1 MAPLAFTVSACI
13 FFGSKA
19 VSPIIFA
26 DAFQGRIK
34 YKNKPVLSTEAKDA
48 EFHTSMVSA
57 IFPSFIIPVFAL
69 PAVMLSDDSLETHMT
84 AAAPRASYIALG
96 VSLGYMAFDL
106 SVLLLK
112 SKSCIATM
120 KPTMYKM
127 MLGHHIGSLV
137 AWPYAICAGRCA
149 LFVNWFMLSEGT
161 NIFLNARYILMKI
174 GHSTGT
180 LYLSNGLIWTL
191 SFVVLRMAPIPYPR
205 GIGHNPN
212 TSTLLSQ
219 MTEL

>member
-1 MAPLAFTVSACI
+1 MVTI

-84 AAAPRASYIALG
+84 AAAPRASGSARG
-96 VSLGYMAFDL
+96 VLCPMFEAARPFD
-106 SVLLLK
+106 
-112 SKSCIATM
+112 
-120 KPTMYKM
+120 
-127 MLGHHIGSLV
+127 
-137 AWPYAICAGRCA
+137 
-149 LFVNWFMLSEGT
+149 
-161 NIFLNARYILMKI
+161 
-174 GHSTGT
+174 
-180 LYLSNGLIWTL
+180 
-191 SFVVLRMAPIPYPR
+191 
-205 GIGHNPN
+205 
-212 TSTLLSQ
+212 SQ
-219 MTEL
+219 AVFIKQFQSQQRKLT